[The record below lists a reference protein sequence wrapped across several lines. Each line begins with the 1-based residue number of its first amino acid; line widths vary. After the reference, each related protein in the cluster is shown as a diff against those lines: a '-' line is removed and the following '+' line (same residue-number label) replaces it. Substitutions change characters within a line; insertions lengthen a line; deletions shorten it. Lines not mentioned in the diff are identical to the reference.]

1 MSVFNRREFLLAS
14 AVGITGLSRGL
25 TTMATENS
33 GKSRVALV
41 KTGNRREGVVKA
53 VNLLNLPDMKGRNV
67 FIKPNFN
74 TADPTPGSTHND
86 VLATLVNMTK
96 EREAGSVTVGDRC
109 GPGDTQKVM
118 EDKGIFDMARDMK
131 FNIVNF
137 DTLEEKE
144 WQLITPPNSYWGDG
158 FYMARPLLE
167 SDYVITTGC
176 LKTHGFGGHFT
187 LSMKLSVGAVH
198 RKHMFPQLHQSP
210 YMREMIAE
218 INLGYTP
225 QLVVMDGVEV
235 FTDGGPMEGTL
246 KKADVILA
254 GTDRVAMDAVGLAV
268 LKEQGANST
277 IMDRKIFEQDQMK
290 HAVAIGLGISGPG
303 QIDIVT
309 GDAGSEA
316 YGRKL
321 ESILCLTAR

>member
-1 MSVFNRREFLLAS
+1 
-14 AVGITGLSRGL
+14 
-25 TTMATENS
+25 MATENS

-144 WQLITPPNSYWGDG
+144 WQLITTPEQ
-158 FYMARPLLE
+158 LL
-167 SDYVITTGC
+167 G
-176 LKTHGFGGHFT
+176 
-187 LSMKLSVGAVH
+187 
-198 RKHMFPQLHQSP
+198 
-210 YMREMIAE
+210 
-218 INLGYTP
+218 
-225 QLVVMDGVEV
+225 
-235 FTDGGPMEGTL
+235 
-246 KKADVILA
+246 
-254 GTDRVAMDAVGLAV
+254 
-268 LKEQGANST
+268 
-277 IMDRKIFEQDQMK
+277 
-290 HAVAIGLGISGPG
+290 
-303 QIDIVT
+303 
-309 GDAGSEA
+309 
-316 YGRKL
+316 
-321 ESILCLTAR
+321 